1 MSKERISLSTDFQEN
16 NYTIEELNLPISIS
30 HVISKGEDCSDL
42 HIHSDQYE
50 IYVFLRGD
58 IDYFAGNIRKHLVR
72 VDALIVS
79 PNELHRPYLIK
90 ETAYE
95 RVIIHVNQ
103 DVIKKLSTPVSNIYR
118 FLEQYN
124 CCFFHLPDEI
134 LNQFLNNE
142 RMIQQYYNTKNEFGS
157 DILLETWLSITLI
170 HLIQFLQKNQNK
182 VNEGITV
189 FPDFVKNAIQYVDDH
204 YTENI
209 SVASISRYL
218 NISSSHLNHLFKY
231 YTGNTLWNYVIS
243 KRMLMA
249 HKMIL
254 EQKSITEICYA
265 VGFKNYSHF
274 IKTFTKTFH
283 VSPKKYEK
291 EILTDRIV

>member
-72 VDALIVS
+72 GDALIVS

-103 DVIKKLSTPVSNIYR
+103 DVIKKLSTAVSNIYR

-142 RMIQQYYNTKNEFGS
+142 RMIQQ
-157 DILLETWLSITLI
+157 
-170 HLIQFLQKNQNK
+170 
-182 VNEGITV
+182 
-189 FPDFVKNAIQYVDDH
+189 
-204 YTENI
+204 
-209 SVASISRYL
+209 
-218 NISSSHLNHLFKY
+218 
-231 YTGNTLWNYVIS
+231 
-243 KRMLMA
+243 
-249 HKMIL
+249 
-254 EQKSITEICYA
+254 
-265 VGFKNYSHF
+265 
-274 IKTFTKTFH
+274 
-283 VSPKKYEK
+283 
-291 EILTDRIV
+291 

>member
-1 MSKERISLSTDFQEN
+1 MSTDFQEN

-72 VDALIVS
+72 GDALIVS

-124 CCFFHLPDEI
+124 C
-134 LNQFLNNE
+134 
-142 RMIQQYYNTKNEFGS
+142 
-157 DILLETWLSITLI
+157 
-170 HLIQFLQKNQNK
+170 
-182 VNEGITV
+182 
-189 FPDFVKNAIQYVDDH
+189 
-204 YTENI
+204 
-209 SVASISRYL
+209 
-218 NISSSHLNHLFKY
+218 
-231 YTGNTLWNYVIS
+231 
-243 KRMLMA
+243 
-249 HKMIL
+249 
-254 EQKSITEICYA
+254 
-265 VGFKNYSHF
+265 
-274 IKTFTKTFH
+274 
-283 VSPKKYEK
+283 
-291 EILTDRIV
+291 